1 MISYSSV
8 VKHCNVRVHAIVFDL
23 TSVLAVNTL
32 EFLCLSSLYILMFWF
47 GFILELG
54 NVILPHMK
62 SVSWLPFFSLVFI
75 SHVYICFL
83 VFRLTF

>member
-8 VKHCNVRVHAIVFDL
+8 VKHCSVRVHAIVFDL

-54 NVILPHMK
+54 SVILSDMK

-75 SHVYICFL
+75 YHVYICFL
-83 VFRLTF
+83 VFRLIF